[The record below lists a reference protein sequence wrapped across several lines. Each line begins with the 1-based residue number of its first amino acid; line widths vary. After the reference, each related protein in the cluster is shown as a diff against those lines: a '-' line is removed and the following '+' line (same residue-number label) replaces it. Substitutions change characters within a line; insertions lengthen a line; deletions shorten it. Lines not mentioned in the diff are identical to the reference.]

1 MRTTVDIEDALLQ
14 RLRKEARRRGV
25 SFKALLS
32 SIIRYALRE
41 PGTSTAPRQ
50 ACYRCPTY
58 SMGAPTIRIDVDKAF
73 GVATAL
79 EDAETAREI
88 AVG

>member
-1 MRTTVDIEDALLQ
+1 MRTTVDIEDSLLK

-32 SIIRYALRE
+32 SIIRHALSE
-41 PGTSTAPRQ
+41 PGTSPVPSQ
-50 ACYRCPTY
+50 ARYRCPTY
-58 SMGAPTIRIDVDKAF
+58 SMGAPIRIDLDKAF
-73 GVATAL
+73 GLATAL